1 MKEESKKKYLRSL
14 RNYKRKVTKEKS
26 ELIDIN

>member
-14 RNYKRKVTKEKS
+14 RNYKRKAIKEKS